1 LHLDGSGHFLPSA
14 GDEVF
19 VAGENGAVDQR
30 ARGHIT
36 IAAQHFESGP
46 IALALL
52 SRSVQEDA
60 KLVVRGDRGDIDAA
74 QEVIVPASAGKAAGI
89 PKRNLL
95 MGGKH

>member
-1 LHLDGSGHFLPSA
+1 LPSA

-19 VAGENGAVDQR
+19 VAGEKGVVEDR
-30 ARGHIT
+30 PRGHVT

-52 SRSVQEDA
+52 SRSVPEDA
-60 KLVVRGDRGDIDAA
+60 ALIVRGESGEIDAS
-74 QEVIVPASAGKAAGI
+74 QEVIVPASAGKAADL